1 MKRLIALEG
10 CDRTGKSTFIS
21 KLQNEIKRLGYIP
34 FVFHLMGPTK
44 FNNLKFDNDDKS
56 LIQLSKFN
64 DELDLFRE
72 MLNSNEKVV
81 IILDR
86 SHFGEYVW
94 TKYWNRV
101 GKYTDYLFTQEFFE
115 RHNDLFQNMLYI
127 NFYVSNVD
135 ILVNRIASFEEDT
148 KIFTDNGKTIKENVF
163 YVYQLFSE
171 LLDIVKRNN
180 ILNMEID
187 NSGTI
192 IDLDKKIWNVISNC
206 ELKITYS

>member
-1 MKRLIALEG
+1 MKRLIVLEG

-21 KLQNEIKRLGYIP
+21 KLNDKLKELGYIP

-44 FNNLKFDNDDKS
+44 FKNLSFNNDDKS

-72 MLNSNEKVV
+72 MINSNEKVI

-101 GKYTDYLFTQEFFE
+101 GKYSDYLFSNEFFN
-115 RHNDLFQNMLYI
+115 RHKDLFDNMLYI
-127 NFYVSNVD
+127 NFYMSD
-135 ILVNRIASFEEDT
+135 IDKLVNRISSFDEDN
-148 KIFTDNGKTIKENVF
+148 KIFTDNGKSIRENVET
-163 YVYQLFSE
+163 VYQLFLE
-171 LLDIVKRNN
+171 LLNIIIFNN
-180 ILNMEID
+180 IENAEID
-187 NSGTI
+187 NSGSI
-192 IDLDKKIWNVISNC
+192 NDLDKKVLNII
-206 ELKITYS
+206 LKCKI

>member
-1 MKRLIALEG
+1 MKRLIVLEG

-44 FNNLKFDNDDKS
+44 FNGLKFDNDDKS

-127 NFYVSNVD
+127 NFYMSNKKA
-135 ILVNRIASFEEDT
+135 LVNRISSFEEDT
-148 KIFTDNGKTIKENVF
+148 KIFTDNGQTILDNVK

-171 LLDIVKRNN
+171 LLKIVKRNN
-180 ILNMEID
+180 ISNIDID
-187 NSGTI
+187 NSGS
-192 IDLDKKIWNVISNC
+192 IDELDKKVWNVISNC

>member
-1 MKRLIALEG
+1 MKRLIVVEG

-21 KLQNEIKRLGYIP
+21 KLSDKLKEMNYIP

-44 FNNLKFDNDDKS
+44 FKGLTFNNDDKS

-94 TKYWNRV
+94 TRYWNRV
-101 GKYTDYLFTQEFFE
+101 GKYTDYLFTDEFFNK
-115 RHNDLFQNMLYI
+115 HKDLFDNMLYI
-127 NFYVSNVD
+127 NFFMSD
-135 ILVNRIASFEEDT
+135 IDKLADRINSFEEDK
-148 KIFTDNGKTIKENVF
+148 KIFTENGKSVIENIT
-163 YVYQLFSE
+163 YVYELFDK
-171 LLDIVKRNN
+171 LLEIVKKYN
-180 ILNMEID
+180 IKNINLD
-187 NSGTI
+187 NSLT
-192 IDLDKKIWNVISNC
+192 LEHLNVLVNDT
-206 ELKITYS
+206 LNLL

>member
-1 MKRLIALEG
+1 MKRLIVLEG

-21 KLQNEIKRLGYIP
+21 KLNDKLKELGYIP

-44 FNNLKFDNDDKS
+44 FKNLSFNNDDKS

-72 MLNSNEKVV
+72 MINSNEKVI

-101 GKYTDYLFTQEFFE
+101 GKYSDYLFSNEFFN
-115 RHNDLFQNMLYI
+115 RHKDLFDNMLYI
-127 NFYVSNVD
+127 NFYMSD
-135 ILVNRIASFEEDT
+135 IDKLVNRISSFDEDN
-148 KIFTDNGKTIKENVF
+148 KIFTDNGKSIRENVET
-163 YVYQLFSE
+163 VYQLFLE
-171 LLDIVKRNN
+171 LLNIIKFNN
-180 ILNMEID
+180 IENAEID
-187 NSGTI
+187 NSGSI
-192 IDLDKKIWNVISNC
+192 NDLDKKVLNII
-206 ELKITYS
+206 LKCKI

>member
-1 MKRLIALEG
+1 MKRLIIIEG

-21 KLQNEIKRLGYIP
+21 KLNDKLKELGYIP

-44 FNNLKFDNDDKS
+44 FNGLTFNNDDKS

-72 MLNSNEKVV
+72 MLNTNEKTV

-101 GKYTDYLFTQEFFE
+101 GKYTNYLFEDEFFNK
-115 RHNDLFQNMLYI
+115 HKDLFNNMLYI
-127 NFYVSNVD
+127 NFFMSDIDKLADRINSFEEDKRIFTENGKSVIENIAYVYKLFDELLEIIKNHNIKYTNLDNSSTLEYLD
-135 ILVNRIASFEEDT
+135 ILVN
-148 KIFTDNGKTIKENVF
+148 
-163 YVYQLFSE
+163 
-171 LLDIVKRNN
+171 
-180 ILNMEID
+180 
-187 NSGTI
+187 
-192 IDLDKKIWNVISNC
+192 NVIS
-206 ELKITYS
+206 LLRIF

>member
-1 MKRLIALEG
+1 MKRLIIVEG

-21 KLQNEIKRLGYIP
+21 KLNDKLKELGYIP

-44 FNNLKFDNDDKS
+44 FKGLSFNNDDKS

-72 MLNSNEKVV
+72 MINSNEKVI

-101 GKYTDYLFTQEFFE
+101 GKYSDYLFTLEFFNK
-115 RHNDLFQNMLYI
+115 HKDLFDNMLYI
-127 NFYVSNVD
+127 NFFMSD
-135 ILVNRIASFEEDT
+135 IDKLVNRISSFDEDN
-148 KIFTDNGKTIKENVF
+148 KIFTDNGKTIKENVEM
-163 YVYQLFSE
+163 VYQLFSE
-171 LLDIVKRNN
+171 LLNIVKSNN
-180 ILNMEID
+180 IENIEID

-192 IDLDKKIWNVISNC
+192 DDLDKEILKVISNC
-206 ELKITYS
+206 KI